1 MMSMSAKPAIL
12 IASPL
17 AVIGLSDNEVIVVK
31 VYPRDLEARA
41 EAFSKVKR
49 GELIGEVREAVSKL
63 ASSGFKRILVSPPSF
78 LPALAREFGDL
89 ELGELDRPVDLESL
103 FVRSGLA
110 GSIEEYRREVKSVLD
125 KLVEEELKEAVARR
139 DMMIVHAVHVLE
151 DLDKQ
156 INMVYTRC
164 REWYGL
170 HFPELAEIVDELEDY
185 LRIVAEIGARR
196 NFDEEKLERIVG
208 PKLAAQIME
217 RVRNSVGADLSPE
230 DEERVK
236 DVAKE
241 GLRLIQLR
249 KEQERYIEELMS
261 AEAPNLSAVAGPILG
276 AKLISM
282 AGGLEKLARLPAS
295 TIQVLGAE
303 KALFRFFRTGR
314 GAPKHGII
322 FQSPLI
328 HGSPKHLRGKIAR
341 ALAATIAI
349 AAKIDYFTREDRGAE
364 LREKLEKRLQEIRE
378 KYKKPPAK
386 KPVPKEKPR
395 RPERPERPKKPV
407 KRK

>member
-1 MMSMSAKPAIL
+1 MSMSAKPAIL
-12 IASPL
+12 VASPL
-17 AVIGLSDNEVIVVK
+17 AVIGLSDNEVIVTK
-31 VYPRDLEARA
+31 AYSRDLEARA
-41 EAFSKVKR
+41 ETFSKVKR

-63 ASSGFKRILVSPPSF
+63 ASSGFKRILVSPPSI

-89 ELGELDRPVDLESL
+89 ELGELDRPVDLESF

-170 HFPELAEIVDELEDY
+170 HFPELAEIVDDLEDY

-196 NFDEEKLERIVG
+196 NFDEESLERIVG

-236 DVAKE
+236 DVARE

-261 AEAPNLSAVAGPILG
+261 AEAPNLSAVAGPLLG

-395 RPERPERPKKPV
+395 RPERSERPKKFM
-407 KRK
+407 RKK

>member
-1 MMSMSAKPAIL
+1 MSVKPAIL
-12 IASPL
+12 VANPL
-17 AVIGLSDNEVIVVK
+17 AVIGLSGSEVVVARP
-31 VYPRDLEARA
+31 YPKNLEVRA
-41 EAFSKVKR
+41 EAFSRVKR
-49 GELIGEVREAVSKL
+49 GELIGEVKDAVSEL
-63 ASSGFKRILVSPPSF
+63 ASSGFKKILVSPSSL
-78 LPALAREFGDL
+78 LPALVREFGDL
-89 ELGELDRPVDLESL
+89 ELSELDRPVDLESL
-103 FVRSGLA
+103 FIRSGLV
-110 GSIEEYRREVKSVLD
+110 GSVEEYRSEVKNVLD

-170 HFPELAEIVDELEDY
+170 HFPELAEIVNDLEDY
-185 LRIVAEIGARR
+185 LRIMTEVGARR

-208 PKLAAQIME
+208 PKLAAEIME
-217 RVRNSVGADLSPE
+217 RARSSVGADLSPE

-236 DVAKE
+236 DVARE

-249 KEQERYIEELMS
+249 KEQEGYIEELMS

-328 HGSPKHLRGKIAR
+328 HGSPKHLRGKVAR

-364 LREKLEKRLQEIRE
+364 LREKLEKRLQEIKERRE
-378 KYKKPPAK
+378 KPPVKKPATRG
-386 KPVPKEKPR
+386 KPR
-395 RPERPERPKKPV
+395 KPERPKKHV
-407 KRK
+407 RRK

>member
-1 MMSMSAKPAIL
+1 MSVKPAIL
-12 IASPL
+12 VANPL
-17 AVIGLSDNEVIVVK
+17 AVIGLSGSEVVVARPYSK
-31 VYPRDLEARA
+31 NLEVRA
-41 EAFSKVKR
+41 EAFSRVKR
-49 GELIGEVREAVSKL
+49 GELIGEVKDAVSEL
-63 ASSGFKRILVSPPSF
+63 ASSGFKKILVSPPSL
-78 LPALAREFGDL
+78 LPALVREFGDL
-89 ELGELDRPVDLESL
+89 ELSELDRPVDLESL
-103 FVRSGLA
+103 FIRSGLV
-110 GSIEEYRREVKSVLD
+110 GSVEEYRSEVKSVLD

-170 HFPELAEIVDELEDY
+170 HFPELAEIVNDLEDY
-185 LRIVAEIGARR
+185 LRIMTEVGARR

-208 PKLAAQIME
+208 PKLAAEIME
-217 RVRNSVGADLSPE
+217 RARSSVGADLSPE

-236 DVAKE
+236 DVARE

-249 KEQERYIEELMS
+249 KEQEGYIEELMS

-328 HGSPKHLRGKIAR
+328 HGSPKHLRGKVAR

-364 LREKLEKRLQEIRE
+364 LREKLEKRLQEIKERRE
-378 KYKKPPAK
+378 KPPVKKPATRG
-386 KPVPKEKPR
+386 KPR
-395 RPERPERPKKPV
+395 KPERPKKHV
-407 KRK
+407 RRK

>member
-1 MMSMSAKPAIL
+1 MSAKPAIL
-12 IASPL
+12 VASPL
-17 AVIGLSDNEVIVVK
+17 AVIGLSDNEVIVAK

-63 ASSGFKRILVSPPSF
+63 ASSGFKRIQVSPPSL
-78 LPALAREFGDL
+78 LPALVREFGDL
-89 ELGELDRPVDLESL
+89 ELGELDRPVDLESF
-103 FVRSGLA
+103 FVKSGLV

-170 HFPELAEIVDELEDY
+170 HFPELAEIVDDLEDY

-196 NFDEEKLERIVG
+196 NFDEERLERIVG
-208 PKLAAQIME
+208 PKLAVQIME
-217 RVRNSVGADLSPE
+217 RIRNSVGADLSPE

-236 DVAKE
+236 DVARE

-386 KPVPKEKPR
+386 KLVPKEKPR
-395 RPERPERPKKPV
+395 RPERPKKPM
-407 KRK
+407 KKK